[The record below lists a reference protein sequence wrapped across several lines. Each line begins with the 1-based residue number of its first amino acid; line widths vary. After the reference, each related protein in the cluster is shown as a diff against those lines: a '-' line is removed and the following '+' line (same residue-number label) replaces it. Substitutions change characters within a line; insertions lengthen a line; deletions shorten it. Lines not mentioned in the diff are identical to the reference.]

1 MTLNAS
7 FLLKGGKGAA
17 RSLVEPEEVTE
28 QAEAEA
34 TEMAAEEEATN
45 VPEEEEEEGE
55 SEDLELAETP
65 GGKKEQVVGLITKL
79 KEINGFLNSMV
90 TYWDETASGSKAY
103 L

>member
-7 FLLKGGKGAA
+7 FLRKGGKGAA

-45 VPEEEEEEGE
+45 VPEEEEEGE

-65 GGKKEQVVGLITKL
+65 GGKKEQVVGLIPKL

-90 TYWDETASGSKAY
+90 TYWDETASGSKAD

>member
-1 MTLNAS
+1 M
-7 FLLKGGKGAA
+7 
-17 RSLVEPEEVTE
+17 EPEEVTE

-45 VPEEEEEEGE
+45 VPEEEEEGE

-65 GGKKEQVVGLITKL
+65 GGKKEQVVGLIPKL

>member
-1 MTLNAS
+1 M
-7 FLLKGGKGAA
+7 
-17 RSLVEPEEVTE
+17 EPEEVTE

-45 VPEEEEEEGE
+45 VPEEEEEEEGE

-90 TYWDETASGSKAY
+90 TYWDETASGSKAD

>member
-1 MTLNAS
+1 
-7 FLLKGGKGAA
+7 
-17 RSLVEPEEVTE
+17 
-28 QAEAEA
+28 
-34 TEMAAEEEATN
+34 MAAEEEATN
-45 VPEEEEEEGE
+45 VPEEEEEGE

>member
-34 TEMAAEEEATN
+34 TESAAEEEATN
-45 VPEEEEEEGE
+45 VPEEEEGE

-90 TYWDETASGSKAY
+90 TYWDETASGSKAD